1 MAKPALSKVSP
12 HTENQG
18 IPIVHQSRKSTGNG
32 ILNERQKRWVD
43 GPSNDIFI
51 ENPVLY
57 R

>member
-1 MAKPALSKVSP
+1 MAKAALSKVLP

-32 ILNERQKRWVD
+32 ILDEHQKRWID
-43 GPSNDIFI
+43 GPSNNIFI
-51 ENPVLY
+51 ENPVLH

>member
-1 MAKPALSKVSP
+1 MAKAALSKVLP

-18 IPIVHQSRKSTGNG
+18 IPIVHQSRKSTGKG
-32 ILNERQKRWVD
+32 ILDERQKRWVD
-43 GPSNDIFI
+43 GPSNNIFI